1 MRDAL
6 SVFTTSRPERP
17 DRLGELW
24 ASLLGLLAKIS
35 IFCDLGE
42 EIRLCVVDTV
52 MKKKKR
58 RDDEEEAVGV
68 GGTPVIVAVD
78 GGEPSVTSVD
88 ERAVSGDVAAHV
100 AEVTEGGAPT
110 AVEPSVSNEG
120 GAPTVVEP
128 CLNVPEWKRLRA
140 LTLVLAGPMK
150 GQPYKTADFTGGLKA
165 ALGGSLVEVL
175 AFGPL
180 NRNFEWHVT
189 VRTEAAKEKLLD
201 KERLVVKET
210 CVFHVRALVS
220 PLTRVRVH
228 WAPYYLPMG
237 VIARQLARHGEV
249 VATSWE
255 TGPKEG
261 EYAIPTGVRVFTMKG
276 VKVADVPHLIT
287 VALGDE
293 VGGDTAELLVTIPGR
308 KPLCLRCRRVGHV
321 RRDCTTPYC
330 RHHGEYGH
338 SSEQCTGGR
347 ATYARAARPQRR
359 EEPVSDADQ
368 PGEAVADRPGVA
380 GDAAADRP
388 GVMGDA
394 AADRPGVTGE
404 ARTAAATRQAV
415 MATTSVSGGNVVSG
429 EAALRLLSA
438 AAEARLPVDV
448 AGCSQSV
455 LPAVASTSDG
465 PAALSSV
472 LSLSTYDPD
481 WPALGQLPPD
491 TGRAFSS
498 AESTEGEQWT
508 SQRTLRRRKRRK
520 SRSPAADNSAP
531 LFLSV
536 DTDVSSIGGEC
547 NV

>member
-1 MRDAL
+1 
-6 SVFTTSRPERP
+6 
-17 DRLGELW
+17 
-24 ASLLGLLAKIS
+24 
-35 IFCDLGE
+35 
-42 EIRLCVVDTV
+42 
-52 MKKKKR
+52 
-58 RDDEEEAVGV
+58 
-68 GGTPVIVAVD
+68 
-78 GGEPSVTSVD
+78 
-88 ERAVSGDVAAHV
+88 
-100 AEVTEGGAPT
+100 
-110 AVEPSVSNEG
+110 
-120 GAPTVVEP
+120 
-128 CLNVPEWKRLRA
+128 
-140 LTLVLAGPMK
+140 
-150 GQPYKTADFTGGLKA
+150 
-165 ALGGSLVEVL
+165 
-175 AFGPL
+175 
-180 NRNFEWHVT
+180 
-189 VRTEAAKEKLLD
+189 
-201 KERLVVKET
+201 
-210 CVFHVRALVS
+210 
-220 PLTRVRVH
+220 
-228 WAPYYLPMG
+228 
-237 VIARQLARHGEV
+237 
-249 VATSWE
+249 
-255 TGPKEG
+255 
-261 EYAIPTGVRVFTMKG
+261 MKG

-388 GVMGDA
+388 GVTGDA

-448 AGCSQSV
+448 A
-455 LPAVASTSDG
+455 DG

-481 WPALGQLPPD
+481 WPALGQLPDASYWLWVQVCRIPFWHGDVD
-491 TGRAFSS
+491 TLPNLRVNSRHRRERSPSSLHPS
-498 AESTEGEQWT
+498 AE
-508 SQRTLRRRKRRK
+508 R
-520 SRSPAADNSAP
+520 
-531 LFLSV
+531 
-536 DTDVSSIGGEC
+536 
-547 NV
+547 